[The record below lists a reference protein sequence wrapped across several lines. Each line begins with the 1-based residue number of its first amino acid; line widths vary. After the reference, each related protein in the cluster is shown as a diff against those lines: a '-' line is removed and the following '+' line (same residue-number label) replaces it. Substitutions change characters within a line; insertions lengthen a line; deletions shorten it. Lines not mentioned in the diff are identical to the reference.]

1 MRVSYHWAVCTD
13 SILLETVKVEEVV
26 VVMVFEADGAPGQG
40 REKKKGEKRLK
51 INQARNTGSGRS
63 GTCQQRSFG

>member
-26 VVMVFEADGAPGQG
+26 VVMVLEADGAPGQG
-40 REKKKGEKRLK
+40 REKKKGRKTVK
-51 INQARNTGSGRS
+51 NQPSKKHWVR
-63 GTCQQRSFG
+63 